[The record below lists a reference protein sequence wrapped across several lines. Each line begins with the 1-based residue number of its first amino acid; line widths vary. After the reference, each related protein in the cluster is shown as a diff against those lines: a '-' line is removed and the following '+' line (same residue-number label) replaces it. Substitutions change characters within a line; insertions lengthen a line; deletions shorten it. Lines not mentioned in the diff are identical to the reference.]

1 MAILQDL
8 REKAGPLL
16 AIVIGISLL
25 LFIVSDFFGSNTSQ
39 RRKANKYYQLATI
52 DGESVSY
59 QEFEARVQ
67 DLADIYKMSGSTEI
81 NEEMMQ
87 SLREQV
93 WQQMLSE
100 KLMGKTFR
108 QVGLGVSPDEVE
120 MLVFGDDRH
129 PIVRQLFT
137 DPGTGTFNE
146 SFLVNFLKA
155 TETDDATKKYW
166 LFFEDQIIN
175 DRLNTK
181 LVNLMSKGL
190 YVTGK
195 QSEYENSLHENTVS
209 FSYMVRNY
217 ASIPDSLV
225 KVTSDEIRSYYDKH
239 KDQFKRGASRDIEYI
254 TFEIAPSEE
263 DIKETETWAV
273 NEKENFAA
281 ATEVIQYINLTA
293 DTRYTGSYL
302 TMDDLPESLR
312 PLAETG
318 DKTTVLGPYLEDET
332 FKLARIIDIAD
343 RPDSVR
349 AAHILLSPN
358 ANRTLAQARK
368 EADSLIA
375 LVRSGIDFNL
385 LAMANSDDQGSAQV
399 GGDLGWFSEGMMVI
413 PFNNAC
419 FSNKKGDIVTAETT
433 YGIHIIKIIDQSRR
447 VRKYDIGIVD
457 RQIIPGSMTT
467 QRIYS
472 DASYFAG
479 NNETYEKFNKAVA
492 EGNLNKKLALN
503 VTPDQKELPG
513 LTQSREL
520 VMALFQ
526 NSKAGSIITD
536 NSNQAVF
543 ELPDQYVVAYCS
555 RAQEEGVAPVE
566 DVASEIR
573 FILAKKKKAEII
585 AAEMKKLEAEGKSLN
600 EIAAHY
606 NTTVQ
611 DASGINFRSYSIPG
625 AGIEPALIS
634 AASASEAGKLSKP
647 VEGNNGVY
655 MFMVSEVTPVAAED
669 LEMVKERM
677 NSSYQIRASYEAYQ
691 ALRDK
696 NEVKDMRYK
705 FY

>member
-1 MAILQDL
+1 MAILQSL

-16 AIVIGISLL
+16 AIVIGFSLL
-25 LFIVSDFFGSNTSQ
+25 LFVVSDFFGSNTSQ

-52 DGESVSY
+52 DGETVSY

-67 DLADIYKMSGSTEI
+67 ELVDIYKMSGSSEV

-100 KLMGKTFR
+100 KLMGKTYR

>member
-59 QEFEARVQ
+59 QDFEARVQ
-67 DLADIYKMSGSTEI
+67 ELVDIYKMSGSSEV
-81 NEEMMQ
+81 NDEMMQ

-100 KLMGKTFR
+100 KLMGKTYR

>member
-100 KLMGKTFR
+100 KLMGKTYR

>member
-1 MAILQDL
+1 MAILQNL

-16 AIVIGISLL
+16 AIVIGVSLL
-25 LFIVSDFFGSNTSQ
+25 LFVVSDFFGSNTSQ
-39 RRKANKYYQLATI
+39 RRKANKYYQLALI

-59 QEFEARVQ
+59 QDFEARVQ
-67 DLADIYKMSGSTEI
+67 DLVDIYKMSGSTEV
-81 NEEMMQ
+81 NDEMMQ

-93 WQQMLSE
+93 WQQILSE
-100 KLMGKTFR
+100 KLMGKTYK

-120 MLVFGDDRH
+120 MLVFGDDPH
-129 PIVRQLFT
+129 PIVKQLFT
-137 DPGTGTFNE
+137 DPNTGTFNQ

-195 QSEYENSLHENTVS
+195 QSEFENNLNTNTVS

-217 ASIPDSLV
+217 AAIPDSLV

-239 KDQFKRGASRDIEYI
+239 KDNFKRGASRDMEYI
-254 TFEIAPSEE
+254 TFEIAPSES
-263 DIKETETWAV
+263 DMKEAENWAI

-281 ATEVIQYINLTA
+281 ATDPVQYINLTA
-293 DTRYTGSYL
+293 DTRHTGFYKTL
-302 TMDDLPESLR
+302 DELPESLR
-312 PLAETG
+312 QLAVSG
-318 DKTTVLGPYLEDET
+318 DKAAVAGPYLEDGSY
-332 FKLARIIDIAD
+332 KLARIINIAE

-358 ANRTLAQARK
+358 AGRTLAQARK

-375 LVRSGIDFNL
+375 LVRSGIDFSV
-385 LAMANSDDQGSAQV
+385 LAMANSGDQASAQV
-399 GGDLGWFSEGMMVI
+399 GGDLGWFSEGMMII

-419 FSNKKGDIVTAETT
+419 FSNNKGDIVTAETT
-433 YGIHIIKIIDQSRR
+433 YGVHIIKILDQSRR
-447 VRKYDIGIVD
+447 VKKYDIGIVD
-457 RQIIPGSMTT
+457 RQVVPSSMTT
-467 QRIYS
+467 QRIYAE
-472 DASYFAG
+472 ASQFAG
-479 NNETYEKFNKAVA
+479 TNDTYEKFNKAVA
-492 EGNLNKKLALN
+492 DGNLNKKLAMN

-513 LTQSREL
+513 LTQSRGL

-526 NSKAGSIITD
+526 NSKAGSIVLD
-536 NSNQAVF
+536 NSSQAVF

-566 DVASEIR
+566 DVASDIK
-573 FILAKKKKAEII
+573 FILAKKKKAEVI
-585 AAEMKKLEAEGKSLN
+585 AAEMKKLEAEGKNLN
-600 EIAAHY
+600 DIAANY

-634 AASASEAGKLSKP
+634 AASSSEAGKLSKP

-655 MFMVSEVTPVAAED
+655 LFMVSSATPVVAED
-669 LEMVKERM
+669 LAMVKERM
-677 NSSYQIRASYEAYQ
+677 NSGYQIRASYEAYQ

>member
-100 KLMGKTFR
+100 KLMGKTYR

-368 EADSLIA
+368 EADSLSA
-375 LVRSGIDFNL
+375 LIRSGIDFNL